1 MAEILRGCIRS
12 DDVLA
17 RVGGDEFL
25 ILLKCTEERY
35 QETFRKRVKDACTYF
50 NEKSDK
56 PFLVEISLGIA
67 EFCSGPQTDIQQV
80 IATADQFLYEAK
92 KHRRKSIRR
101 P

>member
-1 MAEILRGCIRS
+1 MSTIKSLHWDITKNCNLRCKHCYNA
-12 DDVLA
+12 D
-17 RVGGDEFL
+17 
-25 ILLKCTEERY
+25 K
-35 QETFRKRVKDACTYF
+35 YF

-101 P
+101 PSFM